1 MSTLS
6 VVESVVDEEGVNII
20 KSAIRG
26 APQIGT
32 PIIFLATSAPE
43 GGYDVGIKSLQDL
56 GLRAADAGVILSLET
71 HEPFGHNGDDA
82 RRTVEAVNPPG
93 VRWNYDSAHI
103 YYDNESGIHTVAELR
118 KALPCITSVHLK
130 ESAKGEPRSFGFPV
144 LGEGMRRLPRLHRC
158 NLTR

>member
-1 MSTLS
+1 MSEHNTLTEEERS
-6 VVESVVDEEGVNII
+6 AGWELLFEGVSTGHWRGFRHEDFPAGWVVVE
-20 KSAIRG
+20 
-26 APQIGT
+26 
-32 PIIFLATSAPE
+32 
-43 GGYDVGIKSLQDL
+43 GIKSLQDL
-56 GLRAADAGVILSLET
+56 GSRAADAGVILSLEA
-71 HEPFGHNGDDA
+71 HEPFGHNGDVV

-130 ESAKGEPRSFGFPV
+130 ESAKGEPRSFDFPV